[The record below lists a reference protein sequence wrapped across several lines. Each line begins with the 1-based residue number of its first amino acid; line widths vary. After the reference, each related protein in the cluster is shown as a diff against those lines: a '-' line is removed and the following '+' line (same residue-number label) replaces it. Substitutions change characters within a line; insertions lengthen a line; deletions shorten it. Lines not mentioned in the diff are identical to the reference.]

1 MIQRLIRQDW
11 EAIAGILAAVAAL
24 ILHFLHVTDINVIL
38 LIIVVLMALLLI
50 RDIRR
55 EHQTE
60 AEARLDERIM
70 RSLENIEKSTQVPEV
85 TLVGPAKLREEST
98 RFARQAH
105 GEVVWFNM
113 CLSMYRSQEPFDLM
127 LRPFIEN
134 PEVKSV
140 RFILKNTEKERW
152 EKDVEPKIKACP
164 GCKKVIAPFW
174 RELDDAISYVMVETQ
189 DKGKF
194 RALISFW
201 GEPFM
206 AIGIKK
212 NVPRYVLWVG
222 ENSSLIDGLKE
233 YDRLRRVA

>member
-1 MIQRLIRQDW
+1 VIQRLIRQDW
-11 EAIAGILAAVAAL
+11 EAIAGIAAAVAAL
-24 ILHFLHVTDINVIL
+24 ILHFLHISDINVIL

-70 RSLENIEKSTQVPEV
+70 RSLENIEKSIELPEV
-85 TLVGPAKLREEST
+85 TLVGPAKLKEEST
-98 RFARQAH
+98 RFARHAH

-113 CLSMYRSQEPFDLM
+113 CLSMYKSQEPFDLM

-134 PEVKSV
+134 PEVKSIK
-140 RFILKNTEKERW
+140 FILKNTERERW
-152 EKDVEPKIKACP
+152 GKDVEPKIKACP
-164 GCKKVIAPFW
+164 GCDKVSAPFW
-174 RELDDAISYVMVETQ
+174 RELDDAISYVIVETEE
-189 DKGKF
+189 KGKY

-233 YDRLRRVA
+233 YVRLRRAA